1 MDPNAAR
8 SRALKRLMRPLQ
20 LTRAGMVAERL
31 TRSFWPAW
39 SLVFAAAAALAFGL
53 HDSLPPEG
61 VWTVG
66 GLWLAALI
74 VALGLGLRAYRRPSG
89 GEVVARLDAT
99 LPGRPIKALS
109 DTQAVGAGDFGS
121 EAVWN
126 AHVERMA
133 ARIET
138 ARAVRPDLR
147 LSDRDPYA
155 LRYAALGA
163 LVTALLFGSLWRITS
178 LDDAAGAGPGA
189 ALASGPSWEGWI
201 EPPAYTGKPSL
212 YLNDIARASFEVPEG
227 SEVTIRLY
235 GAVGALSVQETVS
248 GAPDAANGA
257 SDAAPVDEAATAPAP
272 AVDDGVRSFTVTRSG
287 NIGID
292 GSNGRDWE
300 VAMIPDSA
308 PKVEILGDIEKSAE
322 GELKQRFRVQDD
334 YGVTAG
340 RARITLDSAA
350 LERRYGLATEPEPRE
365 PVVLDLP
372 MTISGDRADFEETL
386 IDDLSKH
393 AWANLPVTLRLEVE
407 DATGKAGQ
415 SAPRQV
421 VLPGKRFF
429 DPGAAA
435 LIEMRRD
442 LLWSRENAGRTSQVL
457 RAITYRPEGALG
469 QPRNYLQVRT
479 VLRRLESAGQDLSA
493 ALRDDLAEALWQIAV
508 RIEEGTLSNA
518 LERLRRAQDRLSEA
532 IKNGASDEEIA
543 QLMEEMRQAMQD
555 YMRQLAQQQD
565 PNQQQ
570 PGQQGDTM
578 ELSQQDLQD
587 MLDKLEELMQQGRTA
602 EAQQLLNQLME
613 MMQNMQVTQGQ
624 GGQGQQSPGEQA
636 MEGLADTLRNQ
647 QGLSDEAFRDLQEQ
661 FNPNAQQGESNQ
673 NQGRNGNQGRG
684 QSHEPGQQQGEGQQ
698 GEGQQQGQQQGQ
710 QPGRQQGGE
719 GAQPDQRSLAQ
730 RQRDLR
736 RELERQRGQLPGA
749 GTEQGDA
756 ARRSLDEAGRA
767 MDRAGENLRQGD
779 LAEAIDNQ
787 SQAIERLREGMR
799 ELGQAMAEQQ
809 RQQQGGQGENVGQ
822 ADPNG
827 RRDPLGR
834 DRGSQGPLGTEEQM
848 LQGEDVY
855 RRARDLLDEIRRRSS
870 DQGRPDVELEYLR
883 RLLERF

>member
-1 MDPNAAR
+1 M
-8 SRALKRLMRPLQ
+8 KPLQ
-20 LTRAGMVAERL
+20 LTRMGMIAERAV
-31 TRSFWPAW
+31 RSFWRVW
-39 SLVFAAAAALAFGL
+39 TLLFAAAAALAFGA
-53 HDSLPPEG
+53 HDALPPEG
-61 VWTVG
+61 VWIVG
-66 GLWLAALI
+66 GIWIIAFVSAI
-74 VALGLGLRAYRRPSG
+74 GLGFRAYHRPSG
-89 GEVVARLDAT
+89 KEVVARLDAT
-99 LPGRPIKALS
+99 MPGRPIKALS
-109 DTQAVGAGDFGS
+109 DKQAIGAGDFGS

-133 ARIET
+133 ARIEG

-147 LSDRDPYA
+147 IADRDPYA

-189 ALASGPSWEGWI
+189 ALAAGPSWEGWI

-212 YLNDIARASFEVPEG
+212 YLNDIEQAEFTVPEG

-235 GAVGALSVQETVS
+235 GEVGALSVTETVS
-248 GAPDAANGA
+248 G
-257 SDAAPVDEAATAPAP
+257 TAPAAEEP
-272 AVDDGVRSFTVTRSG
+272 APAEEASAQAGDEATPEAVDDGVRSFAVNGSG
-287 NIGID
+287 QIEID
-292 GSNGRDWE
+292 GSGGRSWT
-300 VAMIPDSA
+300 VLISPDTA
-308 PKVEILGDIEKSAE
+308 PRVELVGNVDKSAM
-322 GELKQRFRVQDD
+322 GELQQRFRAEDD
-334 YGVTAG
+334 YGVVAG
-340 RARITLDSAA
+340 SARITLDEGA
-350 LERRYGLATEPEPRE
+350 LDRRYGLVADPEPRE

-372 MTISGDRADFEETL
+372 MTISGNRASFEETL

-393 AWANLPVTLRLEVE
+393 PWANLPVVMQMTVE
-407 DATGKAGQ
+407 DANGQ
-415 SAPRQV
+415 QGRSETRAML
-421 VLPGKRFF
+421 LPGRRFF
-429 DPGAAA
+429 DPAAAA
-435 LIEMRRD
+435 LVELRRD
-442 LLWSRENAGRTSQVL
+442 LLWSRDNAHRTAQIL
-457 RAITYRPEGALG
+457 RTLTWKPASALA
-469 QPRNYLQVRT
+469 QPRTYLQVRM
-479 VLRRLESAGQDLSA
+479 VLRRLEAEGASLTEAT
-493 ALRDDLAEALWQIAV
+493 RDELAEALWEIAV

-518 LERLRRAQDRLSEA
+518 LERLRQAQERLNEA
-532 IKNGASDEEIA
+532 IRNGASDEEIA

-555 YMRQLAQQQD
+555 YMRQLAQQQ
-565 PNQQQ
+565 QQN
-570 PGQQGDTM
+570 PGQQQQGQQGETM

-602 EAQQLLNQLME
+602 EAQELLNQLME

-636 MEGLADTLRNQ
+636 MEGLAETLRDQ

-661 FNPNAQQGESNQ
+661 FNPNAQQGESGQ

-684 QSHEPGQQQGEGQQ
+684 ESHE
-698 GEGQQQGQQQGQ
+698 QGQN
-710 QPGRQQGGE
+710 QQGGQGDNPE
-719 GAQPDQRSLAQ
+719 GRPGEGGEPDQRSLAQ
-730 RQRDLR
+730 RQRELR

-767 MDRAGENLRQGD
+767 MDRAEESLEQGD

-787 SQAIERLREGMR
+787 SQAMERLREGMR
-799 ELGQAMAEQQ
+799 SLGEAMAEER
-809 RQQQGGQGENVGQ
+809 RQQQGGQGENVGR

-834 DRGSQGPLGTEEQM
+834 DRGSEGPLGTEEHM
-848 LQGEDVY
+848 LQGDDVY

-870 DQGRPDVELEYLR
+870 EQGRPDVELEYLR

>member
-20 LTRAGMVAERL
+20 LTRVGMVAERV
-31 TRSFWPAW
+31 TRCFWPVW
-39 SLVFAAAAALAFGL
+39 TLVFIAAAALAFGA
-53 HDSLPPEG
+53 HDVLPPEG
-61 VWTVG
+61 VWAVG
-66 GLWLAALI
+66 GLWIAALL
-74 VALGLGLRAYRRPSG
+74 VALGLGVRAYARPSG
-89 GEVVARLDAT
+89 KEVVARLDAT
-99 LPGRPIKALS
+99 LPGRPIRALS
-109 DTQAVGAGDFGS
+109 DKQAIGAGDFGS

-138 ARAVRPDLR
+138 AKAVRPDLR

-189 ALASGPSWEGWI
+189 ALAAGPSWEGWI

-212 YLNDIARASFEVPEG
+212 YLNDISQADFTVPEG

-235 GAVGALSVQETVS
+235 GEVGALSVRETVS
-248 GAPDAANGA
+248 GTAEA
-257 SDAAPVDEAATAPAP
+257 AAPEGEAMAGEAAGEESPP
-272 AVDDGVRSFTVTRSG
+272 AVDDGVRSFAVNGSG
-287 NIGID
+287 EIEID
-292 GSNGRDWE
+292 GAGGRTWQVLISPDTAPRVE
-300 VAMIPDSA
+300 LVAP
-308 PKVEILGDIEKSAE
+308 IEKTAM
-322 GELKQRFRVQDD
+322 GELQQRFRAEDD
-334 YGVTAG
+334 YGVVAG
-340 RARITLDSAA
+340 SARITLDESG
-350 LERRYGLATEPEPRE
+350 LKRRYGLATEPEPRE

-372 MTISGDRADFEETL
+372 MTISGDRASFEETL

-393 AWANLPVTLRLEVE
+393 AWANLPVTMQLTVE
-407 DATGKAGQ
+407 DANGQ
-415 SAPRQV
+415 RGRSEARAM
-421 VLPGKRFF
+421 VLPGRRFF
-429 DPGAAA
+429 DPAAAA
-435 LIEMRRD
+435 LIELRRD
-442 LLWSRENAGRTSQVL
+442 LLWSRENAARTAQIL
-457 RAITYRPEGALG
+457 RTITWKPASALA
-469 QPRNYLQVRT
+469 QPRTYLQVRM
-479 VLRRLESAGQDLSA
+479 VLKRLEAAGETLPEA
-493 ALRDDLAEALWQIAV
+493 TRDELADALWDIAV

-518 LERLRRAQDRLSEA
+518 LERLRQAQERLNEA
-532 IKNGASDEEIA
+532 IRNGASDEEIA

-555 YMRQLAQQQD
+555 YMRQLAQQQQ
-565 PNQQQ
+565 PGEQQQ
-570 PGQQGDTM
+570 GQQGETM

-602 EAQQLLNQLME
+602 EAQELLNQLME

-636 MEGLADTLRNQ
+636 MEGLAETLRDQ

-661 FNPNAQQGESNQ
+661 FNPNAQQGESGE
-673 NQGRNGNQGRG
+673 NQGRNGNQGQG
-684 QSHEPGQQQGEGQQ
+684 ESHEQGQN
-698 GEGQQQGQQQGQ
+698 QQGQGNNPDGR
-710 QPGRQQGGE
+710 PGEGGE
-719 GAQPDQRSLAQ
+719 PDERSLAQ
-730 RQRDLR
+730 RQRELR
-736 RELERQRGQLPGA
+736 RELERQRGQMPGA

-767 MDRAGENLRQGD
+767 MDRAEESLNQGD
-779 LAEAIDNQ
+779 LADAIDNQ

-799 ELGQAMAEQQ
+799 NLGEAMAEER

-822 ADPNG
+822 ADPSG

-834 DRGSQGPLGTEEQM
+834 DRGSTGPLGTEEHM
-848 LQGEDVY
+848 LQGDDVY

-870 DQGRPDVELEYLR
+870 EQGRPDVELEYLK

>member
-20 LTRAGMVAERL
+20 LTRMGMIAERVV
-31 TRSFWPAW
+31 RSFWPVW
-39 SLVFAAAAALAFGL
+39 TLVFALAAALAFGA
-53 HDSLPPEG
+53 HDALPPEG
-61 VWTVG
+61 VWAVG
-66 GLWLAALI
+66 GLWIVAFI
-74 VALGLGLRAYRRPSG
+74 VALGLGFRAYHRPSG
-89 GEVVARLDAT
+89 KEVVARLDAT

-109 DTQAVGAGDFGS
+109 DKQAIGAGDFGS

-133 ARIET
+133 ARIES

-178 LDDAAGAGPGA
+178 LDDAAGAGAGA
-189 ALASGPSWEGWI
+189 ALAAGPSWEGWI

-212 YLNDIARASFEVPEG
+212 YLNDIAQAEFTVPEG

-235 GAVGALSVQETVS
+235 GEVGALSVRETVS
-248 GAPDAANGA
+248 GLVP
-257 SDAAPVDEAATAPAP
+257 AAPAEEAAPAP
-272 AVDDGVRSFTVTRSG
+272 ADDGVRSFAVNGSG
-287 NIGID
+287 EIEID
-292 GSNGRDWE
+292 GSGGRQWTVLISPDTVPRVE
-300 VAMIPDSA
+300 LVGEIDKTAM
-308 PKVEILGDIEKSAE
+308 
-322 GELKQRFRVQDD
+322 GELQQRFRAEDD
-334 YGVTAG
+334 YGVVAG
-340 RARITLDSAA
+340 SARITLDEGA
-350 LERRYGLATEPEPRE
+350 LNRRYGLVAEPEPRE

-372 MTISGDRADFEETL
+372 MTISGDRAAFEETL

-393 AWANLPVTLRLEVE
+393 AWANLPVVMQMTVE
-407 DATGKAGQ
+407 DANGQ
-415 SAPRQV
+415 QGRSEARAM
-421 VLPGKRFF
+421 VLPGRRFF
-429 DPGAAA
+429 DPAAAA
-435 LIEMRRD
+435 LIELRRD
-442 LLWSRENAGRTSQVL
+442 LLWSRENAARTAQVL
-457 RAITYRPEGALG
+457 RTITWKPASALA
-469 QPRNYLQVRT
+469 QPRNYLQVRM
-479 VLRRLESAGQDLSA
+479 VLKRLEAEGAELPEA
-493 ALRDDLAEALWQIAV
+493 TRDELVEALWEIAV

-518 LERLRRAQDRLSEA
+518 LERLRQAQERLNEA
-532 IKNGASDEEIA
+532 IRNGASDEEIA
-543 QLMEEMRQAMQD
+543 QLMDELREAMQE

-570 PGQQGDTM
+570 QGEQGESI

-602 EAQQLLNQLME
+602 EAQELLNQLME

-636 MEGLADTLRNQ
+636 MEGLAETLRDQ

-661 FNPNAQQGESNQ
+661 FNPNAQQGESGQ

-684 QSHEPGQQQGEGQQ
+684 ESHEQGQN
-698 GEGQQQGQQQGQ
+698 QQGQGDN
-710 QPGRQQGGE
+710 PDGRPGE
-719 GAQPDQRSLAQ
+719 GSQPDERSLAQ
-730 RQRDLR
+730 RQNELR

-756 ARRSLDEAGRA
+756 ARRSLEDAGRA
-767 MDRAGENLRQGD
+767 MDRAEESLRQGD
-779 LAEAIDNQ
+779 LADAIDNQ

-799 ELGQAMAEQQ
+799 NLGEAMAEER
-809 RQQQGGQGENVGQ
+809 RQQQGGQGENVGR

-834 DRGSQGPLGTEEQM
+834 DRGSTGPLGTEEHM
-848 LQGEDVY
+848 LQGDDVY

-870 DQGRPDVELEYLR
+870 DQGRPDVELEYLK